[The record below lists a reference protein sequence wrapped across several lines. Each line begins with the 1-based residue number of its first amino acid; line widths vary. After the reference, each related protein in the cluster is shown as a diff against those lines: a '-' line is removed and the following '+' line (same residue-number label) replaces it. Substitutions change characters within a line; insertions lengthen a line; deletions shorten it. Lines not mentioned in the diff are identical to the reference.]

1 MAVSPPEQSKAAGV
15 DEPSALEQSAN
26 SVQENAPEG
35 TPGKSAT
42 ISDQLEPGTL
52 FAWFGL
58 QRELGIGSTG
68 TIWLAKDYSLK
79 RHANQVALRFLPDI
93 IAGDE
98 TAVERLKQE
107 IRRRAALKHP
117 NIPRVYD
124 LIENK
129 GRVAIQMEY
138 LDGQS
143 LSRLRLRKLNQVFEV
158 ADLEKWIRELCE
170 ALEYAHKNAG
180 FNDFDIVPDNLI
192 VDGAGNFKLKDFGIG
207 SCITDSIGGL
217 LAVQDTSDTLP
228 YMSPQRIKGQ
238 ERTITDDV
246 YSLGA
251 TIYELL
257 TGKPPFYS
265 GDITAQVNEE
275 NLPSMTQRRA
285 ELGISGE
292 PIPKNWEETVAACL
306 AKDPIQR
313 PQRVIEVERRL
324 TNAAAQPDILPSSKG
339 RSLFCYTAKRQ
350 HTTKQQPPDRT
361 RPYRKTLLP
370 VGGIVFILALVSAVV
385 LLSSHKVAGPGPGR
399 IVLNTIPSEA
409 TVFLDGEARGI
420 TPLVIENVAP
430 GDHQLRIELEDYKPE
445 TSIVSVNKGDQK
457 YFRLIHLVR
466 LPFVTRATAPSRPGS
481 AGGQSLSGSK
491 LSPEAGPASSPQAGP
506 ASSPQ
511 AGPASSPQ
519 AGPAPSP
526 EAGLT
531 PSLEVNPTP
540 SAEASPTPSTQ
551 ETANPGPRQSA
562 PPAPSSQLDFD
573 AIRKEVIERIN
584 ALPGV
589 TAAKKAAMIENMHKA
604 RSMERLTV
612 IHFNAG
618 QTALRKTA
626 SGELVKTFASPE
638 MRDKLSDPTII
649 LVIAGYADTGGRAD
663 LNLRFSQ
670 ERAENVS
677 KILKEQARLLNAMR
691 TAGMGGTQLLDS
703 RQPDQNRAVEVWA
716 VVP

>member
-1 MAVSPPEQSKAAGV
+1 
-15 DEPSALEQSAN
+15 
-26 SVQENAPEG
+26 
-35 TPGKSAT
+35 
-42 ISDQLEPGTL
+42 
-52 FAWFGL
+52 
-58 QRELGIGSTG
+58 
-68 TIWLAKDYSLK
+68 
-79 RHANQVALRFLPDI
+79 
-93 IAGDE
+93 
-98 TAVERLKQE
+98 
-107 IRRRAALKHP
+107 
-117 NIPRVYD
+117 
-124 LIENK
+124 
-129 GRVAIQMEY
+129 
-138 LDGQS
+138 
-143 LSRLRLRKLNQVFEV
+143 
-158 ADLEKWIRELCE
+158 
-170 ALEYAHKNAG
+170 
-180 FNDFDIVPDNLI
+180 
-192 VDGAGNFKLKDFGIG
+192 
-207 SCITDSIGGL
+207 
-217 LAVQDTSDTLP
+217 
-228 YMSPQRIKGQ
+228 
-238 ERTITDDV
+238 
-246 YSLGA
+246 
-251 TIYELL
+251 
-257 TGKPPFYS
+257 
-265 GDITAQVNEE
+265 
-275 NLPSMTQRRA
+275 
-285 ELGISGE
+285 
-292 PIPKNWEETVAACL
+292 
-306 AKDPIQR
+306 
-313 PQRVIEVERRL
+313 
-324 TNAAAQPDILPSSKG
+324 
-339 RSLFCYTAKRQ
+339 
-350 HTTKQQPPDRT
+350 
-361 RPYRKTLLP
+361 
-370 VGGIVFILALVSAVV
+370 
-385 LLSSHKVAGPGPGR
+385 
-399 IVLNTIPSEA
+399 VLNTIPSEA

-491 LSPEAGPASSPQAGP
+491 LSPEAGPASSPQAG
-506 ASSPQ
+506 
-511 AGPASSPQ
+511 
-519 AGPAPSP
+519 
-526 EAGLT
+526 LT

-626 SGELVKTFASPE
+626 SDELVKTFASPE

-677 KILKEQARLLNAMR
+677 KILKEPARLLNAMR